1 MSRTIRSVLITG
13 GAASSA
19 ATLCACCRARPTW
32 IVNLDALTYA
42 GNLDNLADLDRRP
55 GTIFVQG
62 DIGDRAR
69 RAAAGRPRWTPS
81 STSRPRATSTAR
93 SMAPSLRP
101 HQRHRHA
108 FLLEA
113 APRQARRAL
122 RPHFHRRGVRQPRA
136 RPAVQRDD
144 AARPQLALLRHQGGG
159 RPAGAGLPPHLRAG
173 DDGHPLL
180 EQLRALPVP
189 READPT
195 VHHQRAGGQAAAGL
209 WRRRQVRDW
218 LHVDDHCAR
227 HPRGARERRSGRGLQ
242 LRLGERP
249 DGLETADLRADKA
262 DLSRIEEG
270 VGAVLDLGLDRVHSL
285 VLLRHGKLV
294 LDEYFYGYG
303 PQDKQQLFSVT
314 KSVFSTLFGIAQD
327 QGLLNVSQ
335 KLYDFFPEYH
345 SQRGW
350 QRKKKQVT
358 LGMLLSM
365 TSGFACD
372 DIGSPSTHA
381 GMTQSQDWVSYCLAL
396 PLSHDPGTTWSYNGT
411 SLQPLSFLLA
421 ERSGESI
428 SQFAREYLYGP
439 LGIVGDNWVRGPR
452 QITEVD
458 AGHWLS
464 ARDMAKLGQL
474 YLNRGLWNGKRI
486 LSEQWV
492 EQATQR
498 HAATNINFFHGN
510 FDYGYLWYSTPVSW
524 HGKNINTFF
533 ADGWGGQYIWL
544 VPDLDL
550 VAVMTAG
557 NGSLEGEF
565 RFFEK
570 YIVNAFN

>member
-1 MSRTIRSVLITG
+1 MFKSKLFWVAVLLGAMVGFFCFQRGPEGYWYGFMNTDKGNFRINLEVELSSDGTYRAHYDNLDDG
-13 GAASSA
+13 AYNKSLQRVSFVGSAFHGEFDPDGIVDLRLDRWRQSLKGAAKW
-19 ATLCACCRARPTW
+19 R
-32 IVNLDALTYA
+32 
-42 GNLDNLADLDRRP
+42 GN
-55 GTIFVQG
+55 TSFVELKRG
-62 DIGDRAR
+62 KK
-69 RAAAGRPRWTPS
+69 
-81 STSRPRATSTAR
+81 
-93 SMAPSLRP
+93 
-101 HQRHRHA
+101 
-108 FLLEA
+108 FLL
-113 APRQARRAL
+113 PRLNLLGTTQMGYRYQ
-122 RPHFHRRGVRQPRA
+122 V
-136 RPAVQRDD
+136 
-144 AARPQLALLRHQGGG
+144 PQKF
-159 RPAGAGLPPHLRAG
+159 
-173 DDGHPLL
+173 
-180 EQLRALPVP
+180 
-189 READPT
+189 
-195 VHHQRAGGQAAAGL
+195 
-209 WRRRQVRDW
+209 
-218 LHVDDHCAR
+218 
-227 HPRGARERRSGRGLQ
+227 
-242 LRLGERP
+242 P